1 MHWSGDRATL
11 TFTHL
16 NKEDEGL
23 YTLRVTTKS
32 GYETYSA
39 YIFVRGKCHDSWNL
53 IREITQIATLCFR
66 KHFENVVGMSSDDTA
81 RTSVPNVLKQFQGE
95 HGPCCVD
102 CKILLFHFNRHAT
115 N

>member
-1 MHWSGDRATL
+1 MIGKKILDQNIICDLFSVASTFFLPDVLLCPSKWNHMCWSGDRATL

-39 YIFVRGKCHDSWNL
+39 YVFVRGGNVSVL
-53 IREITQIATLCFR
+53 PCFG
-66 KHFENVVGMSSDDTA
+66 VLSS
-81 RTSVPNVLKQFQGE
+81 RSKSQQHVRW
-95 HGPCCVD
+95 H
-102 CKILLFHFNRHAT
+102 LLTHQ
-115 N
+115 